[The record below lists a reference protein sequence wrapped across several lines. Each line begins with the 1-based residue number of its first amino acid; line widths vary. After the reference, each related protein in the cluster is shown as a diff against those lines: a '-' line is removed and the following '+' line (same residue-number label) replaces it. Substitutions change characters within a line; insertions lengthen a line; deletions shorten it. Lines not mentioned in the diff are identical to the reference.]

1 MKIMIVGCGKIGKT
15 IIESLSAEGH
25 DVTAVDASAEALEEV
40 KNVYDVITVCGNG
53 ADPDTLKVANAKAAH
68 LVVAATDSDET
79 NMLCCFFARRM
90 GAAHTIARVRNT
102 DYDEKSID
110 FMRREL
116 NISMTINPER
126 LAAKELFNIL
136 KLPSAAKIESF
147 SSRRFEMIELRL
159 KEGSPLEGVRLS
171 DLRNKYAQRFLVCAV
186 QRGEEVFIPDG
197 NFVLKAGDKIGLTAA
212 PAEITKLFRELK
224 ILQKQAKRIF
234 IFGGSRTTYYLA
246 KRLLAAGSKVK
257 IIEQHHDRCEELCDL
272 LPAADVS
279 EGDGAQQEIL
289 EEEGVRSADAFV
301 ALTGIDEENIL
312 IAFIAASMGVPKV
325 IVKVNRD
332 ELGAIAEKMG
342 LESIISPRK
351 LIADVL
357 VQYARA
363 LQNSMGS
370 AVETLYKLMDSNV
383 EALEFKVA
391 ADFSGTDVPLKD
403 MKLRK
408 NILIAGIIRGRDII
422 IPSGADTIRHGDR
435 VVVISAAGKLNDLS
449 DILKQQKGLLS

>member
-171 DLRNKYAQRFLVCAV
+171 DLRNKYAQRFLVCVV

-403 MKLRK
+403 MRLRK